1 MTKTVE
7 EEVALLRTLAVEA
20 TALRTKIEE
29 TPGEISEK
37 DELRMKEQDEEFDR
51 SVNRLATIDPML
63 AKAPHFFSRT
73 NGGST
78 YRLPNLRCFT
88 QRRQTSSLRPDTYE
102 QRATGRRANA
112 GRPLLIWKPSL
123 SWTRSQNSS
132 TRDDRHS
139 RRRAVPHRQTAAP
152 LAAVRFFCH
161 LA

>member
-63 AKAPHFFSRT
+63 AKAAALFFQD
-73 NGGST
+73 
-78 YRLPNLRCFT
+78 
-88 QRRQTSSLRPDTYE
+88 QRRLDIPPAQLAMLY
-102 QRATGRRANA
+102 
-112 GRPLLIWKPSL
+112 
-123 SWTRSQNSS
+123 
-132 TRDDRHS
+132 
-139 RRRAVPHRQTAAP
+139 TAA
-152 LAAVRFFCH
+152 ANVFAQ
-161 LA
+161 A